1 MQISPPPLR
10 DKITIAKDG
19 TIQWSIAWIKWF
31 DLVVNIATI
40 EQYTTT
46 GRPDATQ
53 NEGMIIYNST
63 TSKHQGSDGA
73 TWNDLY

>member
-1 MQISPPPLR
+1 MHISPPPIR

-19 TIQWSIAWIKWF
+19 TIQWSVPWIKWL
-31 DLVVNIATI
+31 DSVVTIGTVHQYATA
-40 EQYTTT
+40 E
-46 GRPDATQ
+46 RPDATQ

-63 TSKHQGSDGA
+63 TSKHQGSDGS